1 MSVFHPCSLQGHS
14 PPKESEN
21 KISKIS
27 GGFKTKSDK
36 FNKPTSPQLVGDGR
50 EMGGDAKSKTRN
62 ERQTSSFKMQSPP
75 WNTRTRRWRATG
87 GTPVVPVA
95 GRPPPPTGGAALVAA
110 RGRAVA
116 PRLPIC
122 HSATNAG
129 SAEYWSSWSMACSLI
144 LRELLLRRRRVAAFR
159 LVKNRMK
166 NPPQWQSSL
175 YARSPQSRRRWK
187 TLFCIEIE
195 IVHVK
200 QRSVLR
206 GRT

>member
-1 MSVFHPCSLQGHS
+1 MDARWAETRKARQETSVKLLRSRCNHRRGTRGR
-14 PPKESEN
+14 
-21 KISKIS
+21 
-27 GGFKTKSDK
+27 GG
-36 FNKPTSPQLVGDGR
+36 
-50 EMGGDAKSKTRN
+50 GGQR
-62 ERQTSSFKMQSPP
+62 
-75 WNTRTRRWRATG
+75 
-87 GTPVVPVA
+87 A
-95 GRPPPPTGGAALVAA
+95 GRPLSQLRDARPPPTGGAALVAA